1 MSDIDH
7 EWPRVSGNRSLELR
21 VKLFGGRE
29 EIVKVVVSSRGFAFW
44 QAALAVDD
52 PNNVRSVTLLR
63 DDDHE
68 ICAAR
73 TFGGVVAEGDDD
85 DPGLRNIVYP
95 PGTQPGAVQ
104 TVYEIVIEFHQ
115 GVSDVVLVRAKTRAE
130 AYRSA
135 VIESGSG
142 SSIICMSL
150 VGIGKTRCRENE
162 FWSGSLWELEEDR
175 LYGGVREFEL
185 DLPMEN
191 P

>member
-7 EWPRVSGNRSLELR
+7 DWPRVSGDRPLELR
-21 VKLFGGRE
+21 VKLFGGWE
-29 EIVKVVVSSRGFAFW
+29 EVVKVVSTRGFAFW
-44 QAALAVDD
+44 QAALVVDD
-52 PNNVRSVTLLR
+52 PNNVRSITLLR

-73 TFGGVVAEGDDD
+73 AFGGVVAESDDD
-85 DPGLRNIVYP
+85 DPILRNIVHRSGTP
-95 PGTQPGAVQ
+95 PGALQ
-104 TVYEIVIEFHQ
+104 TVYQIVTEFHQ
-115 GVSDVVLVRAKTRAE
+115 GVSDVLIVRAKTRAE
-130 AYRSA
+130 AFKSA
-135 VIESGSG
+135 VIEAGSG

-150 VGIGKTRCRENE
+150 VGIGKTRSRENE
-162 FWSGSLWELEEDR
+162 FWSGNMWELKEDC